1 MRILDRGTSA
11 IQNILGT
18 VVFSI
23 GPQLI
28 DIVTGSVTIGLVL
41 QPAIAVIVRLSMFS
55 TCLCTCK
62 QSCVCL
68 ACCICCLSHRR
79 LVCTQVF
86 ISLGAYIPV
95 NLSAYSAA
103 LSVSVCRAALCS
115 LCALQ

>member
-41 QPAIAVIVRLSMFS
+41 QPAIAVIVRPEVSV
-55 TCLCTCK
+55 CLCTC
-62 QSCVCL
+62 
-68 ACCICCLSHRR
+68 
-79 LVCTQVF
+79 
-86 ISLGAYIPV
+86 
-95 NLSAYSAA
+95 
-103 LSVSVCRAALCS
+103 
-115 LCALQ
+115 